1 MHDIVRACAYAC
13 SYAPA
18 SGACIGIAIACRTR
32 VVVYLEH
39 FCFFSLIGRLFIYFS
54 AEMSLQSGLMGT

>member
-18 SGACIGIAIACRTR
+18 SGACVGIAIACRAR

-39 FCFFSLIGRLFIYFS
+39 FLFFFIDWQTFHLFFC
-54 AEMSLQSGLMGT
+54 